1 MHIRNCYLLLEKRI
15 LKFSKNE
22 ILRYVKNGSA
32 NPEECYVS
40 MSAAQAQG
48 EHYDFVNYCDQ
59 FVMYKGKTSYAVVY
73 APESYMS
80 YLCIKF
86 GSVIKFSMTVPGK
99 NFITEQVASM
109 MYEHAKS
116 RYSRPT
122 ITHTEHM
129 NFWREKIDEELGI

>member
-1 MHIRNCYLLLEKRI
+1 MLLEKSK
-15 LKFSKNE
+15 LKFPKKE

-48 EHYDFVNYCDQ
+48 DHYDFVNYCDQ
-59 FVMYKGKTSYAVVY
+59 FVMCRGKTSYAIVY

-86 GSVIKFSMTVPGK
+86 GSTIKFSMTVTGK
-99 NFITEQVASM
+99 DFITEEVAVM

-122 ITHTEHM
+122 KTHTEHM
-129 NFWREKIDEELGI
+129 NFWREKVDQELGI